1 MSRLGKNLEAY
12 AYTWKLAD
20 SRWAWEFLRRN
31 PDFLSDVDASDSS
44 SVTYRPA
51 CFQITLI
58 RPYRDQTAAERW
70 GLAFFPNPDH
80 NGFEADAFWSPG
92 IYDRAVRTHVGPR
105 SAGEACE
112 IYDRTVETCVV
123 SHLTD
128 AAGREH
134 LLLKGNGC
142 VIQALCSGMS
152 ILAMEPVKLSFVI
165 DSIEDFQT
173 KLRTLER
180 AQRVYGPCDDL
191 EAPHWTRHS
200 LALRNALIAFDAHQ
214 AGYTYLDT
222 ARFIYGDERATN
234 AWSGASRAMK
244 DEMRRALIRGRDLIS
259 GGYLSLLGQRNPV
272 LVSEQ

>member
-1 MSRLGKNLEAY
+1 MPQLGESIDAY
-12 AYTWKLAD
+12 EYTWKLAD

-31 PDFLSDVDASDSS
+31 PEFLDDVSKADPESIS
-44 SVTYRPA
+44 YRPA

-58 RPYRDQTAAERW
+58 RPHRDQTAAERW
-70 GLAFFPNPDH
+70 GLAFFPDPSH
-80 NGFEADAFWSPG
+80 TGFEADAFWSPG
-92 IYDRAVRTHVGPR
+92 IYSRSVRTHVGPR
-105 SAGEACE
+105 PPGEVCE
-112 IYDRTVETCVV
+112 IYDRTVQTCVV

-152 ILAMEPVKLSFVI
+152 ILALEPVKLSFVI
-165 DSIEDFQT
+165 DSIEDFQS

-191 EAPHWTRHS
+191 EAPHWSRHS
-200 LALRNALIAFDAHQ
+200 LALRNALIAYDCHQ
-214 AGYTYLDT
+214 AGYSYLDT
-222 ARFIYGDERATN
+222 ARFIYGEERATN

-244 DEMRRALIRGRDLIS
+244 DEMKRALSKGRDLVG
-259 GGYLSLLGQRNPV
+259 GGYKTLLTDQRRAAAAA
-272 LVSEQ
+272 

>member
-1 MSRLGKNLEAY
+1 MSRLGENLEAY
-12 AYTWKLAD
+12 EYTWKLAD

-31 PDFLSDVDASDSS
+31 SGFLTDVANSDRSKVS
-44 SVTYRPA
+44 YRPA

-58 RPYRDQTAAERW
+58 RPHRDQTAAERW
-70 GLAFFPNPDH
+70 GLAFFPDPDH
-80 NGFEADAFWSPG
+80 NGFQADAFWSPG

-105 SAGEACE
+105 PPGDICE

-128 AAGREH
+128 PAGREH

-152 ILAMEPVKLSFVI
+152 ILALEPVKLSFII
-165 DSIEDFQT
+165 DSIEGFQT

-180 AQRVYGPCDDL
+180 AQRVYGPYDDL
-191 EAPHWTRHS
+191 EAPNWSRHS
-200 LALRNALIAFDAHQ
+200 LALRNALIAFDCHE
-214 AGYTYLDT
+214 AGFSYLDT
-222 ARFIYGDERATN
+222 ARFIYGEERATT

-244 DEMRRALIRGRDLIS
+244 DEMKRALARGREMVN
-259 GGYLSLLGQRNPV
+259 GGYAALLCDGHAAIAA
-272 LVSEQ
+272 E